1 MIERSPV
8 VVVLLTCPDE
18 GDVLRFATTL
28 VDERLAACVSVLP
41 GVVSVYRW
49 DGAVEQSA
57 ERQLIVKTT
66 ADRVESLRD
75 RVHALHPYDTPE
87 FLVLPV
93 TAGSA
98 EYLAWVAESVGEGD
112 R

>member
-1 MIERSPV
+1 MIERPA
-8 VVVLLTCPDE
+8 VVVLLTFPDDA
-18 GDVLRFATTL
+18 DVLEFARSL

-41 GVVSVYRW
+41 GVESVYRW
-49 DGAVEQSA
+49 DGVLQQSA

-66 ADRVESLRD
+66 EDRIESLRD

-93 TAGSA
+93 TTGSA

>member
-1 MIERSPV
+1 MIERPA
-8 VVVLLTCPDE
+8 VVVLLTFPDDA
-18 GDVLRFATTL
+18 DVLEFARSL

-41 GVVSVYRW
+41 GVESVYRW
-49 DGAVEQSA
+49 DGVLQQSA

-66 ADRVESLRD
+66 EDRIESLRD